1 MHLTFFIQ
9 ALQWNT
15 QMDLVSALAQNRN
28 HSLQLRRDPD
38 LAPLRATD
46 KFEGLLKRFE
56 PGGFLGPLLK
66 GFGG

>member
-1 MHLTFFIQ
+1 MH
-9 ALQWNT
+9 
-15 QMDLVSALAQNRN
+15 
-28 HSLQLRRDPD
+28 LQLRRDPD
-38 LAPLRATD
+38 LAPLRETD